1 MAFLRYKQGAEQA
14 FAPSYE
20 AEPGNEGGY
29 SSYPDAVDPD
39 GGYSQPPF
47 NNTQQPQ
54 AGMSDWFCQWKYIFH
69 WFKIKYSEK

>member
-54 AGMSDWFCQWKYIFH
+54 AGM
-69 WFKIKYSEK
+69 